1 MNLSFS
7 TNSEE
12 DYFAEIYSDKVVTIS
27 MVITYFI
34 GLVPTFG
41 VMFIVW
47 LEKSGQAGPY
57 RTLINQLVSCNYQSV
72 RIYFLLDK
80 VVSIQGSMH
89 DNLSFYLDDSLLLGW

>member
-7 TNSEE
+7 TISE
-12 DYFAEIYSDKVVTIS
+12 DYFAEIYSDKIVTIS
-27 MVITYFI
+27 MVLTYSI

-80 VVSIQGSMH
+80 NFFKEAYTI
-89 DNLSFYLDDSLLLGW
+89 NFLFR